1 MRHYQIPSSR
11 FTAQLL
17 GMICLLLATTGLTFA
32 QSGPTISINDIA
44 VLERDS
50 GLFGRRFTVTLS
62 APSDEIINVTV
73 STQPGT
79 ATNNADF
86 GAGSQVLEFKKG
98 QTSETIDVFVIG
110 DTLVEGTE
118 QFFVNLSNLTG
129 NATIA
134 DGQGMGT
141 IVDDDTLL
149 LLTQEGSQRGL
160 VVDSVFQTLESFAIN
175 TGELPFFSSDHRM
188 RISLMAIGLK
198 LAPGENASAV
208 AATAEDTGGTVR
220 PLTVESV
227 NTPPTAEWI
236 TQIVVKLNDQ
246 ITPAQDMKVKITV
259 HGISSNTVLVAVKPQ

>member
-11 FTAQLL
+11 FSAQLL
-17 GMICLLLATTGLTFA
+17 GMICLLLATAGLTFA
-32 QSGPTISINDIA
+32 QSDPTISINDIA
-44 VLERDS
+44 VVERDS
-50 GLFGRRFTVTLS
+50 GLFGRSFRVSLS
-62 APSDEIINVTV
+62 APSTKTINVTV

-79 ATNNADF
+79 AANNTDF
-86 GAGSQVLEFKKG
+86 GAGSEVLIFQPG
-98 QTSETIDVFVIG
+98 QTSQTIDVFING

-118 QFFVNLSNLTG
+118 EFFMNLSNPA

-134 DGQGMGT
+134 DGQGKGT

-149 LLTQEGSQRGL
+149 LLTQQGSQRGL

-208 AATAEDTGGTVR
+208 TATAEDTGGTIR
-220 PLTVESV
+220 PLTVEAVS
-227 NTPPTAEWI
+227 TPPTAEWI
-236 TQIVVKLNDQ
+236 TQVVVKLNDQ
-246 ITPAQDMKVKITV
+246 ITPAQDVKVKITV
-259 HGISSNTVLVAVKPQ
+259 HGVSSNTVLVAVKPQ

>member
-17 GMICLLLATTGLTFA
+17 GMLCLLLATAGLTFA
-32 QSGPTISINDIA
+32 QSDPTISVNDIA
-44 VLERDS
+44 AVERDS
-50 GLFGRRFTVTLS
+50 GTFGRPFRVTLS
-62 APSDEIINVTV
+62 KASDKKIFVTV
-73 STQPGT
+73 STQAGT
-79 ATNNADF
+79 AADNADF
-86 GAGSQVLEFKKG
+86 GAGAAVLTFEPG
-98 QTSETIDVFVIG
+98 QTSTTVDVFVIG

-118 QFFVNLSNLTG
+118 QFFVNLSSPV

-134 DGQGMGT
+134 DGQGLGT

-149 LLTQEGSQRGL
+149 LLTQQNSQRGL

-198 LAPGENASAV
+198 LAAGEGASAV
-208 AATAEDTGGTVR
+208 TATAEDTGGTVR
-220 PLTVESV
+220 TLTVESV

-246 ITPAQDMKVKITV
+246 ITPAQDIKVKITV
-259 HGISSNTVLVAVKPQ
+259 HGVSSNTVLVAVKPQ